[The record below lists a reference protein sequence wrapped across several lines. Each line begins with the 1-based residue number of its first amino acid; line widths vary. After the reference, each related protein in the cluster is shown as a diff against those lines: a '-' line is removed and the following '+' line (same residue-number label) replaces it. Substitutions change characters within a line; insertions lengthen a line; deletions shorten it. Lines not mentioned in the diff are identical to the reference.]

1 MFLSTGLL
9 DYFFFHVLI
18 ENRRFRCAEIMEVCS
33 KTHSPKQREWVYLKS
48 LLCIRHP
55 GPSVGTADTN
65 KSLSKAYVAV
75 LKSWEE
81 Q

>member
-1 MFLSTGLL
+1 
-9 DYFFFHVLI
+9 
-18 ENRRFRCAEIMEVCS
+18 MEVCS

-48 LLCIRHP
+48 LLCISHP